1 METLSHK
8 PCKKG
13 QVDVVEQM
21 VNNQFNVFGINLN
34 AQPVNGMTHFD
45 LVVKVIRRL
54 LDTLE

>member
-1 METLSHK
+1 M

-13 QVDVVEQM
+13 QFDVVEQM

-34 AQPVNGMTHFD
+34 AQPVNGMTHYD
-45 LVVKVIRRL
+45 LIVKVIRRL

>member
-1 METLSHK
+1 M

-13 QVDVVEQM
+13 QFGVVEPM
-21 VNNQFNVFGINLN
+21 VNNQLNVFGINLN
-34 AQPVNGMTHFD
+34 AQPVNGMTYYD

>member
-1 METLSHK
+1 MT
-8 PCKKG
+8 KG
-13 QVDVVEQM
+13 ISD
-21 VNNQFNVFGINLN
+21 FKDFGINLN